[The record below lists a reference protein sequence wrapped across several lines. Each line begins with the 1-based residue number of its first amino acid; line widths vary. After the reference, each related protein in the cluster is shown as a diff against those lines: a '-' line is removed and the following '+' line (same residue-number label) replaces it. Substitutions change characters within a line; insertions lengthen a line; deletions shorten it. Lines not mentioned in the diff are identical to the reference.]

1 MLNQQQKKEPSGS
14 AIKTLAVSSFAEESK
29 ATSTKKPSA
38 LGNLQNKH
46 NLAAKN
52 TINSRKCASSKTC

>member
-1 MLNQQQKKEPSGS
+1 MLNQQRKKEPFGS
-14 AIKTLAVSSFAEESK
+14 AIKTLAVTSSGQTTKTTA
-29 ATSTKKPSA
+29 TKKPLA